1 MYAYALNRI
10 LSWWVYPF
18 HALFSVVRRIFLLP
32 FLRARRSVADVERP
46 GNQTTQLLC
55 GEVLGIGS
63 TASII
68 RVGSGTVLKSPHYA
82 RTQLSKETFEEI
94 KKSFKVEEEIIS
106 ILGTHPRIIQ
116 FLGVSQDPPGLLLAE
131 ACGGNLQTYLDQHVG
146 MTSLALR
153 LRWCSQ
159 SAEAIAFIH
168 QKGVI
173 HSDLRL
179 DCYLLQHNDLLLC
192 DFGGSST
199 TSGSIDGGHLPDSGF
214 FNPNK
219 PWVSTREIDI
229 FSLGSVLYTIM
240 TDHWPY
246 RSPGPFTS
254 MQEKELYSNTVDE
267 LFGSNKFPSTD
278 NLIGGHVMQRCWE
291 GQYDRVEEILHDQA
305 SCAVDSV

>member
-1 MYAYALNRI
+1 MEHVNMYSLNRM
-10 LSWWVYPF
+10 L
-18 HALFSVVRRIFLLP
+18 
-32 FLRARRSVADVERP
+32 
-46 GNQTTQLLC
+46 
-55 GEVLGIGS
+55 GEELGIGS

-68 RVGSGTVLKSPHYA
+68 RVGNGVVLKSPHY
-82 RTQLSKETFEEI
+82 TQSRLSKETVEEI
-94 KKSFKVEEEIIS
+94 KKGFKVEEAIFQ
-106 ILGTHPRIIQ
+106 ILGAHPRIVP
-116 FLGVSQDPPGLLLAE
+116 FLGVSHDPSGLLLAE
-131 ACGGNLQTYLDQHVG
+131 AGGGNLQTYLDQHAG

-153 LRWCSQ
+153 VKWCSQ

-168 QKGVI
+168 QEGVI

-179 DCYLLQHNDLLLC
+179 DCFLLQSNDLLLC

-219 PWVSTREIDI
+219 PWVSTQETDI

-254 MQEKELYSNTVDE
+254 VQEKELYADKVDK
-267 LFGSNKFPSTD
+267 LFSLSKYPSTD
-278 NLIGGHVMQRCWE
+278 HLVGGSVIQQCWE
-291 GQYDRVEEILHDQA
+291 GQYKGVEEILHDQA
-305 SCAVDSV
+305 SLLYPTSH

>member
-1 MYAYALNRI
+1 MYALNQI
-10 LSWWVYPF
+10 LRWWAYPI
-18 HALFSVVRRIFLLP
+18 HALISFIQRIFLLP
-32 FLRARRSVADVERP
+32 FPRERHSDIDVEQP
-46 GNQTTQLLC
+46 GKQPDQLLS

-68 RVGSGTVLKSPHYA
+68 KVGNGTVLKSPH
-82 RTQLSKETFEEI
+82 RTQLSKETLEEI
-94 KKSFKVEEEIIS
+94 KKSFQVEEEIFR

-116 FLGVSQDPPGLLLAE
+116 FLGVSQEPPGLLLAE

-153 LRWCSQ
+153 LKWCSQ
-159 SAEAIAFIH
+159 STEAVAFIH

-199 TSGSIDGGHLPDSGF
+199 TNGSIDGGHLPDSGF
-214 FNPNK
+214 FNPSK
-219 PWVSTREIDI
+219 PWQSTIEVDI

-246 RSPGPFTS
+246 RLPGPFTS
-254 MQEKELYSNTVDE
+254 VQEKDLYANKVDE
-267 LFGSNKFPSTD
+267 LFSLNRFPPTD
-278 NLIGGHVMQRCWE
+278 DLVGGYVIQQCWG
-291 GQYDRVEEILHDQA
+291 GQYKQVEEILHDQA
-305 SCAVDSV
+305 SLVR